1 MNRIALGV
9 ACLVVPL
16 GSLSIAVTGKSGDTH
31 FDAPQRVLWFF
42 LALVSAVFMAWLARQ
57 AWHLTAGQPAPLLDP
72 KRTYTR
78 QDFVHVAQRDG
89 LYCARSGCGD
99 TNLQVDHIVPW
110 SHGGPTTLDNA
121 QLLCAY
127 HNGLKSDRFVG

>member
-1 MNRIALGV
+1 MSATAFWV
-9 ACLVVPL
+9 
-16 GSLSIAVTGKSGDTH
+16 IAVVALYIWGVWDGRLPDFLH
-31 FDAPQRVLWFF
+31 VFGGRAAP
-42 LALVSAVFMAWLARQ
+42 
-57 AWHLTAGQPAPLLDP
+57 PATLDP

-89 LYCARSGCGD
+89 LYCARPGCGD

-110 SHGGPTTLDNA
+110 SGGGPTTLDNA

-127 HNGLKSDRFVG
+127 HNNLKSNRFVG